1 MSGGL
6 CRDLNAG
13 ALLPGGGSPGM
24 EDFSTSTFLRNQDDV
39 NKEIVL
45 NSFYKEGFLL
55 IFLQVFIKTFL
66 CNNRKLG
73 TSLSLFVQIE
83 ELGKFT

>member
-1 MSGGL
+1 MCSMSGGL

-45 NSFYKEGFLL
+45 NSF
-55 IFLQVFIKTFL
+55 
-66 CNNRKLG
+66 
-73 TSLSLFVQIE
+73 
-83 ELGKFT
+83 